1 MAMNQNLPL
10 PFKRYQVQPV
20 WRADRPQ
27 RGRYRE
33 FYQCDAD
40 IIGAPSRLADAECI
54 ALAHDALT
62 RLGFTAF
69 TVHVN
74 HRKLLSALV
83 AACGV
88 PERESEVLV
97 AIDKLDKIGKDGVS
111 KELLERGLPESA
123 VTRLWELLAS
133 PDDLDAFAAGIGAE
147 ADGPAGE
154 LREVLAHARALG
166 AHRARF
172 NATLARGLSYY
183 TGPVFEITLDDGG
196 VGSVSG
202 GGRYDG
208 LIGMF
213 SGKQVPAVGI
223 SIGLERL
230 LVVMEERGM
239 LGDATTRT
247 QALLTQFGAETV
259 EATLGL
265 ASRLR
270 GAGLRVETWLGA
282 PGGLGKQFKY
292 AAGKGIPYAVVLG
305 PEEVAAGTV
314 ALKDLRDGT
323 QRTIS
328 EAELQAILA
337 G

>member
-1 MAMNQNLPL
+1 MQRRLPSG
-10 PFKRYQVQPV
+10 P
-20 WRADRPQ
+20 
-27 RGRYRE
+27 
-33 FYQCDAD
+33 
-40 IIGAPSRLADAECI
+40 
-54 ALAHDALT
+54 
-62 RLGFTAF
+62 
-69 TVHVN
+69 
-74 HRKLLSALV
+74 
-83 AACGV
+83 
-88 PERESEVLV
+88 EVLV
-97 AIDKLDKIGKDGVS
+97 RV
-111 KELLERGLPESA
+111 P
-123 VTRLWELLAS
+123 
-133 PDDLDAFAAGIGAE
+133 
-147 ADGPAGE
+147 
-154 LREVLAHARALG
+154 
-166 AHRARF
+166 
-172 NATLARGLSYY
+172 LSR
-183 TGPVFEITLDDGG
+183 DDGG

-223 SIGLERL
+223 SLGLERL

-239 LGDATTRT
+239 LGEATTRT
-247 QALLTQFGAETV
+247 QVLLTQFGAETV

-270 GAGLRVETWLGA
+270 GAGLLVETWLGA
-282 PGGLGKQFKY
+282 PGSLGKQFKY

-323 QRTIS
+323 QRTVS